1 MSDATSPA
9 PLRLAPTMFR
19 EYDLRG
25 RVPEIFPDA
34 ADELSDEG
42 MRTLGKAFGTLMKE
56 RERQRV
62 VVAHD
67 LRTYSP
73 RLAAC
78 FLEGLVT
85 TGVDVTDIGLG
96 LSPTLYF
103 ATLHLDCPAGVM
115 ITASHNPQGWSGLK
129 MSLDYVQTML
139 RPDIELPGAIRW
151 TRRRLQRVHAGLVV
165 VRALLAPELAIATA
179 TVTALRARLGVAPV
193 LPVLRER
200 VAAALTAVPAP
211 LGLRPRLL
219 AGGEHR
225 RHAQQ
230 PMGPDP
236 PPGPA

>member
-1 MSDATSPA
+1 MRAVAGVQLRYNTGLTGEDYVSRQAWREA
-9 PLRLAPTMFR
+9 RLARCPQHPRGGCGFARHGTYPRQSPRGARIARWYCPTAHCTFS
-19 EYDLRG
+19 LL
-25 RVPEIFPDA
+25 PDCLAARLPGTLAEVEAVVAVVETASSLEAA
-34 ADELSDEG
+34 AD
-42 MRTLGKAFGTLMKE
+42 
-56 RERQRV
+56 V
-62 VVAHD
+62 
-67 LRTYSP
+67 
-73 RLAAC
+73 
-78 FLEGLVT
+78 
-85 TGVDVTDIGLG
+85 
-96 LSPTLYF
+96 
-103 ATLHLDCPAGVM
+103 
-115 ITASHNPQGWSGLK
+115 
-129 MSLDYVQTML
+129 L